1 MISYR
6 DRQSFIDE
14 FMDKESLNKA
24 IEFIKNNIAI
34 DDVYDTGAMVE
45 FIKNNIAID
54 DVYDTGAMVDWVK
67 KNEAPGDV
75 FSDSELSDWAND
87 NGFIHESK
95 LPIWNM

>member
-14 FMDKESLNKA
+14 FMDKESLDKA
-24 IEFIKNNIAI
+24 I
-34 DDVYDTGAMVE
+34 E

-95 LPIWNM
+95 LPIQNM